1 MSAHAEMTCRELVE
15 VVSDYLDGRLPADDT
30 RRLEEHLGECGYCTE
45 YIDQM
50 RLTIAAVGDLT
61 GDSISPETRG
71 ELLEAFRG
79 WRNR

>member
-1 MSAHAEMTCRELVE
+1 MSAQDEMTCMELVE
-15 VVSDYLDGRLPADDT
+15 VVSDYLEGRLPAADK
-30 RRLEEHLGECGYCTE
+30 RRLEDHLGECSYCVE

-50 RLTIAAVGDLT
+50 RQTIAALGELT
-61 GDSISPETRG
+61 EDSISPEIRG